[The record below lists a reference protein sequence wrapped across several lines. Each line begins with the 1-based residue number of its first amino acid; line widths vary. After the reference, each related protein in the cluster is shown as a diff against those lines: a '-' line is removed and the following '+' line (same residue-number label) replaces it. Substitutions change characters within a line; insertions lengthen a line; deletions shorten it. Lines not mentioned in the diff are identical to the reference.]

1 MLLLRDRGIRSGVQI
16 TSFSLSICRVRRIVE
31 IIDSYP
37 CDYVCL
43 IISLINFIPFG
54 LSEKSFY

>member
-16 TSFSLSICRVRRIVE
+16 TSFSLSVCCVRRIVE
-31 IIDSYP
+31 IVDSYSS
-37 CDYVCL
+37 DFVCL

>member
-1 MLLLRDRGIRSGVQI
+1 MLLLRDRGIWSGVQI

>member
-1 MLLLRDRGIRSGVQI
+1 MLLLCDRGIRSGVQI
-16 TSFSLSICRVRRIVE
+16 TSFLLSVCHVRRIVE
-31 IIDSYP
+31 IVDSYP
-37 CDYVCL
+37 CDYVWL